1 MAEKTVT
8 VQNEDTLM
16 EVLRHKKDPE
26 LKRKL
31 SFISLVAAGMEVKE
45 AASHFGTCVTTGYN
59 WIRHWMTEGIER
71 LRPKKSPGRPPA
83 LNEEMLE
90 RLKGLLET
98 RPYWSLREV
107 RRLIK
112 RTRLSKA

>member
-1 MAEKTVT
+1 M
-8 VQNEDTLM
+8 
-16 EVLRHKKDPE
+16 
-26 LKRKL
+26 
-31 SFISLVAAGMEVKE
+31 
-45 AASHFGTCVTTGYN
+45 
-59 WIRHWMTEGIER
+59 
-71 LRPKKSPGRPPA
+71 KSPGRPPA

-112 RTRLSKA
+112 RIFGVDYSDDQVRRISIGKLGMNYAKPFVQDYRKPKDAEDILLGRVEKAINKERRGIKIAR

>member
-1 MAEKTVT
+1 M
-8 VQNEDTLM
+8 
-16 EVLRHKKDPE
+16 
-26 LKRKL
+26 
-31 SFISLVAAGMEVKE
+31 
-45 AASHFGTCVTTGYN
+45 
-59 WIRHWMTEGIER
+59 
-71 LRPKKSPGRPPA
+71 RPKKSPGRPPA

>member
-1 MAEKTVT
+1 
-8 VQNEDTLM
+8 
-16 EVLRHKKDPE
+16 
-26 LKRKL
+26 
-31 SFISLVAAGMEVKE
+31 
-45 AASHFGTCVTTGYN
+45 
-59 WIRHWMTEGIER
+59 MTEGIER

-112 RTRLSKA
+112 RTRLSKASNRIHPWAWPGTGLEEHQKDYLNSVHKAN